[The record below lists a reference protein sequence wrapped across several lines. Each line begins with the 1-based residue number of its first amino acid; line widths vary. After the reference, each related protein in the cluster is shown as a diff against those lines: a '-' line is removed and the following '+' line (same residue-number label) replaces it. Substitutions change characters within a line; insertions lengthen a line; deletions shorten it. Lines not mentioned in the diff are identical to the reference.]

1 MIEMR
6 RALLV
11 TLFVTFFVACGS
23 LEGPRA
29 LAPTPSAAAAPRLP
43 QPIAQPITRVGA
55 GGQVAWLWS
64 FSPDRKR
71 SLVGIGP
78 KSDVVAQLDDA
89 TLAGATAFWRS
100 AEGDTLFIARPNEI
114 ATYSAFN
121 GKPQRSYPNPA
132 AAIADTAVSRNGRW
146 LAILSA
152 GPDPQLHLIDLSSG
166 SVQMTPVIHDPNAKL
181 PGLSGQTAAALWG
194 LVIFASDSQS
204 LYTLTDWGG
213 PARITAFTLAAGKLT
228 QTNTAVDGQSGRR
241 LPSCGGPAAAA
252 SVSVRAQALVI
263 FCHVDGAVW
272 FFDLTALGNVIVVQA
287 DQPNPFWLSPI
298 FTPDGQ
304 LLYLHQWPAFG
315 DKMQVVDLASR
326 KLLGPVP
333 TPTKLGDP
341 GPFSWRVP
349 MAYAGGTAST
359 VPISPDGLKLYSATD
374 DGVIVL
380 RVPDLRP
387 LVKLAP
393 GFHVNEVWVS
403 GNGRTLFATAGDLK
417 SVLVIN
423 EDGSGTPSVITVSNT
438 FGGFIASERG

>member
-6 RALLV
+6 RGLLV
-11 TLFVTFFVACGS
+11 TLFVAFFVACGS

-29 LAPTPSAAAAPRLP
+29 LAPTPSAAAPRLP

-100 AEGDTLFIARPNEI
+100 ADGETLFIARPNEI

-121 GKPQRSYPNPA
+121 GRPQRSYPSPA
-132 AAIADTAVSRNGRW
+132 AAITDTAVSRDGRW

-166 SVQMTPVIHDPNAKL
+166 SVQTLPVLHDPSARL
-181 PGLSGQTAAALWG
+181 PGLGGQTAAALWG
-194 LVIFASDSQS
+194 LVIFARDSQR
-204 LYTLTDWGG
+204 LYTVTDWGG
-213 PARITAFTLAAGKLT
+213 PARITAFTLGAGKLA
-228 QTNTAVDGQSGRR
+228 QTNTAVDDQGGRR

-252 SVSVRAQALVI
+252 SVSARAQALVL

-272 FFDLTALGNVIVVQA
+272 FFDLTALGNVTVVQA
-287 DQPNPFWLSPI
+287 HQPNPFWLSPI

-315 DKMQVVDLASR
+315 DTMQVIDLALR

-333 TPTKLGDP
+333 TPTKPGGS
-341 GPFSWRVP
+341 GPFSWGVP
-349 MAYAGGTAST
+349 IAYAGGTAST
-359 VPISPDGLKLYSATD
+359 IPISPDGLKLYSATD
-374 DGVIVL
+374 DGVMVL

-387 LVKLAP
+387 LAKLAS
-393 GFHVNEVWVS
+393 GVHLNEIWVS
-403 GNGRTLFATAGDLK
+403 GNGQMLFATASDLK
-417 SVLVIN
+417 SVLVIS
-423 EDGSGTPSVITVSNT
+423 EGGSGAPSVITLGTT
-438 FGGFIASERG
+438 FGGFIASDHD